1 MSKTM
6 EIANDSNK
14 DDDVLCIFKNT
25 EILSNVIL

>member
-1 MSKTM
+1 M

-25 EILSNVIL
+25 EILSNAILST